1 VNRIHLQEV
10 ADELIAITRELPGKF
25 FERPWLL
32 RRLGIDARMLGEIIG
47 IAASWKY
54 QLRVDDKMGVAFIEA
69 PDSLTATEIGYK
81 LGTHVVGK
89 NIVAYRSVRSTNDL
103 AGEAAEAGAKE
114 GTIFTAEEQTFG
126 RGRLGRSW
134 HSPYGT
140 GVYVSIILRPYFS
153 PHAAPGMAVMT
164 GLALADTLSEYVP
177 GRVKLKWPNDVLIDS
192 QKVAGILTELS
203 ADNHIVNHVVIGVG
217 INVNLDTAD
226 FPAELRPTATSL
238 RRALGHRTSRVPLLQ
253 SFLRHLEDAYVDYQE
268 NRLTAS
274 HDRIRLYS
282 SLLGQRIAI
291 QNGKGTHEGVATD
304 IDPEGRLI
312 LETAAGPLPIIAGE
326 VTILKR

>member
-1 VNRIHLQEV
+1 VNRIRLQET

-32 RRLGIDARMLGEIIG
+32 RRLGIDARTLGEIIG
-47 IAASWKY
+47 LTATWKY

-69 PDSLTATEIGYK
+69 PDSLTSTEIGYR
-81 LGTHVVGK
+81 LGTQIVGR

-114 GTIFTAEEQTFG
+114 GTIFTAEEQTSG

-140 GVYVSIILRPYFS
+140 GIYVSIVLRPYFS
-153 PHAAPGMAVMT
+153 PHAAPGLSVMT
-164 GLALADTLSEYVP
+164 GLALADTLSEYAL

-192 QKVAGILTELS
+192 RKVAGILTELS

-217 INVNLDTAD
+217 INVNLDDTD
-226 FPAELRPTATSL
+226 FPVELRPTATSL
-238 RRALGHRTSRVPLLQ
+238 RRELGHRVLRVPLLQ
-253 SFLRHLEDAYVDYQE
+253 SFLRNLETVYLEYQE
-268 NRLTAS
+268 NRLAQS

-282 SLLGQRIAI
+282 ALLGQRIAI
-291 QNGKGTHEGVATD
+291 QSGKTTHEGVATD
-304 IDPEGRLI
+304 IDSEGRLI
-312 LETAAGPLPIIAGE
+312 LETSNGPMPIIAGE
-326 VTILKR
+326 VTVLKR